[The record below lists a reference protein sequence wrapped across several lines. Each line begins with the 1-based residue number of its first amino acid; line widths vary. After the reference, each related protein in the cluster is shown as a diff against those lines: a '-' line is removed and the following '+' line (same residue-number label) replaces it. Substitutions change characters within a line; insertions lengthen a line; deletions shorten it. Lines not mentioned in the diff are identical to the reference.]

1 MLVIYATARAIRVL
15 IVFCFFSF
23 NVLRLL
29 RGTAFIVTRVNLH
42 VDFVRVNLSFVAP
55 YYLKYLER

>member
-42 VDFVRVNLSFVAP
+42 VDFTLCV
-55 YYLKYLER
+55 

>member
-42 VDFVRVNLSFVAP
+42 VDFTLNLSFVAP